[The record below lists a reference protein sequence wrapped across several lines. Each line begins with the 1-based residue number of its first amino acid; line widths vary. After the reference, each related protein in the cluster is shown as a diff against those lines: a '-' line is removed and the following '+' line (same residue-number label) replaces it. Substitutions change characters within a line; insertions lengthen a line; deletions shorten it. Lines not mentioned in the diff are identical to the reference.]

1 MIPNLWLFEVN
12 VLTVV
17 YCINEFISIVVAEG
31 DQSILKWIIDF
42 EIHENTVE

>member
-17 YCINEFISIVVAEG
+17 YCIDEFISIVVAEG
-31 DQSILKWIIDF
+31 ESVSGILEFIQRYNGIF
-42 EIHENTVE
+42 